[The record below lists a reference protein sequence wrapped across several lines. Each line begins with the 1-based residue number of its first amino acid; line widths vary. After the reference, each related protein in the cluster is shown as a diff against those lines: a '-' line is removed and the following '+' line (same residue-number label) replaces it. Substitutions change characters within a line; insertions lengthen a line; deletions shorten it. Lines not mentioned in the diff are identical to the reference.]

1 MKGGRGDRMIDFQL
15 TRHAE
20 DALLKRKIEKEWLER
35 VLAFPQR
42 IEAGATDPMLEH
54 RLAVISECDNRVL
67 RVIINP
73 HTNPIRVI
81 TLFFDRKIRG
91 KL

>member
-1 MKGGRGDRMIDFQL
+1 MINFQL
-15 TRHAE
+15 KRHAE
-20 DALLKRKIEKEWLER
+20 DALVKRKIEKEWLER

-42 IEAGATDPMLEH
+42 IEPDATDPMLEH

-67 RVIINP
+67 RVIINA
-73 HTNPIRVI
+73 HTNPVRVI

>member
-1 MKGGRGDRMIDFQL
+1 MINFKL

-20 DALLKRKIEKEWLER
+20 DALVRRKIKKEWLER
-35 VLAFPQR
+35 VQAFPQR
-42 IEAGATDPMLEH
+42 IEPDATDPMLEH

-81 TLFFDRKIRG
+81 NG
-91 KL
+91 

>member
-1 MKGGRGDRMIDFQL
+1 MINYKL
-15 TRHAE
+15 THHAE
-20 DALLKRKIEKEWLER
+20 DALVKRKIKKEWLGR

-42 IEAGATDPMLEH
+42 IEPDATDPILEH
-54 RLAVISECDNRVL
+54 RLAEISECENRVL

-73 HTNPIRVI
+73 HTNPIRVV

>member
-1 MKGGRGDRMIDFQL
+1 MINYKL
-15 TRHAE
+15 THHAE
-20 DALLKRKIEKEWLER
+20 NVLVKRKIKKEWLEQ

-42 IEAGATDPMLEH
+42 IEPDATDSILEH
-54 RLAVISECDNRVL
+54 RLAVISECENRVL

-73 HTNPIRVI
+73 HTNPIQVI

>member
-1 MKGGRGDRMIDFQL
+1 MINFEL

-20 DALLKRKIEKEWLER
+20 DAPVRRKIEKDWVNR
-35 VLAFPQR
+35 VLSFPQR
-42 IEAGATDPMLEH
+42 IVPDAADPMLEH
-54 RLAVISECDNRVL
+54 RLAKIPECDNRVL
-67 RVIINP
+67 PVIINP
-73 HTNPIRVI
+73 HTEPIRVV

>member
-1 MKGGRGDRMIDFQL
+1 MINFKL
-15 TRHAE
+15 THHAE
-20 DALLKRKIEKEWLER
+20 NALAKRKIELEWLER

-42 IEAGATDPMLEH
+42 IEPDATDPMLEH
-54 RLAVISECDNRVL
+54 RLAVISECENWVL

>member
-1 MKGGRGDRMIDFQL
+1 MIVCNVNWSN
-15 TRHAE
+15 RYR
-20 DALLKRKIEKEWLER
+20 LLES
-35 VLAFPQR
+35 PQR
-42 IEAGATDPMLEH
+42 IEPDATDTILEH
-54 RLAVISECDNRVL
+54 RLGVISECENGVL

-73 HTNPIRVI
+73 HANPIRMI

>member
-1 MKGGRGDRMIDFQL
+1 MVDFDL
-15 TRHAE
+15 THHAE
-20 DALLKRKIEKEWLER
+20 SAMVKRKIKKKWLER
-35 VLAFPQR
+35 VLEAPQR
-42 IEAGATDPMLEH
+42 IEPDSTDPMLEH
-54 RLAVISECDNRVL
+54 RLGMISECENRVL

-73 HTNPIRVI
+73 HMKPFRVI

>member
-1 MKGGRGDRMIDFQL
+1 MIDFQL

-42 IEAGATDPMLEH
+42 VEADATDPMLEH
-54 RLAVISECDNRVL
+54 RLAAISQCDNRVL

-73 HTNPIRVI
+73 HINPIRVI